1 MELMEQQEAVVQ
13 QVQPEAVQQEPQ
25 VYKVQPVLRV
35 LLVHKGH

>member
-13 QVQPEAVQQEPQ
+13 QVQPEAAQQEQQ